1 MIAQLGGHD
10 GTPVVSQVDL
20 DTKLGGQADELGGRI
35 EAGRREMQSVLESE
49 VARLER
55 SVQLNQLS
63 SQ

>member
-1 MIAQLGGHD
+1 M
-10 GTPVVSQVDL
+10 VSQVDL
-20 DTKLGGQADELGGRI
+20 DTKLAGKADELGGRI